1 MFNKFHIVTLVL
13 SLVTT
18 PIFSQDTDTTDFEE
32 ESGNEMFTS
41 VDLSYSSDKG
51 NTDFLSRYYGFSF
64 SIVGDIGPLKDTEF
78 SVNFSRSN
86 DELDGE
92 PFTDDQSLT
101 SQFDLWANQ
110 RISPFL
116 FFQNSFDKTIG
127 LNNRINYGIGAKLGL
142 LKWLS
147 ISYALLY
154 ETEEYEPFFGYTDST
169 AFDYYTYTDSLWWG
183 EYDYVM
189 TEFDSDYYYWVTPD
203 TTIDGIDYVK
213 TDSNLV
219 YADYYYTDS
228 TLAGQYHEV
237 TDSVNLGGEQKFW
250 RHSIR
255 PKIKLKLFDNNVVFD
270 YRFYF
275 KPKTDDWEDFL
286 LENELKITIA
296 TFYEAV
302 TIDFSY
308 TDKYNSRYDP
318 ARNSNKGIANL
329 YDMNDTNISVGFS
342 FMF

>member
-1 MFNKFHIVTLVL
+1 M
-13 SLVTT
+13 
-18 PIFSQDTDTTDFEE
+18 
-32 ESGNEMFTS
+32 
-41 VDLSYSSDKG
+41 
-51 NTDFLSRYYGFSF
+51 
-64 SIVGDIGPLKDTEF
+64 
-78 SVNFSRSN
+78 
-86 DELDGE
+86 
-92 PFTDDQSLT
+92 
-101 SQFDLWANQ
+101 
-110 RISPFL
+110 
-116 FFQNSFDKTIG
+116 
-127 LNNRINYGIGAKLGL
+127 
-142 LKWLS
+142 
-147 ISYALLY
+147 LY

-169 AFDYYTYTDSLWWG
+169 AFDYYNYTDSLWWG

-213 TDSNLV
+213 TDSSLV

-318 ARNSNKGIANL
+318 ARNTNKGIANL